1 MTASTK
7 LTWTTAT
14 TTTTAATKTTLMT
27 TTKTK
32 ATTLTT
38 TTTST
43 TTAADEAT
51 QHRANVCHNDH
62 STEAISTSISG
73 TQTIKN
79 VTCHDVIEFV
89 QDASYVEIYRI
100 LLEQVFFS
108 YMHSHQYLETPP
120 TDVPTLTNSHTQC
133 TNRNP
138 PLHVTSMIH
147 TQRFK

>member
-1 MTASTK
+1 MTASTTMK
-7 LTWTTAT
+7 LTTTT
-14 TTTTAATKTTLMT
+14 TTTTAATTTTLMT
-27 TTKTK
+27 TATTK

-43 TTAADEAT
+43 TTAADETT

-100 LLEQVFFS
+100 LLEQVF
-108 YMHSHQYLETPP
+108 LATC
-120 TDVPTLTNSHTQC
+120 TLTNTWRH
-133 TNRNP
+133 P
-138 PLHVTSMIH
+138 PQMSPLLQASKHNGDTHKQKHS
-147 TQRFK
+147 T